1 MAAVRR
7 LGSRFATRQY
17 GFTLVELLVVIAIIG
32 VLVGLLLP
40 AVQSAR
46 EAARRMQ
53 CSNNLKQIGLALHN
67 YESTYRFFPAG
78 FISRT
83 TGTWPGGGND
93 PVPEVGPGW
102 SVFAMILPQLE
113 QPGLYETINWTL
125 PIADPANR
133 QARSTIVKE
142 YQCPSDTWNGPV
154 TVWPTTLGINDL
166 ASMSYTCSLGG
177 GNPANAPGYSAM
189 YEQQP
194 FNGMFHRNQA
204 LRHSDILDGTSN
216 TIGMGERASM
226 FAPNGWAG
234 VIPTAQ
240 TVFSPEIAGQRGQV
254 VGFTTRPAITMATV
268 HVRTAG
274 PNAITGSPG
283 GFWSPHVGGCLF
295 LLMDGSI
302 HTISTNVDM
311 NIYRAMAG
319 RNDRIPITL
328 P

>member
-1 MAAVRR
+1 MAVSQDTRDR
-7 LGSRFATRQY
+7 LSAPSR

-67 YESTYRFFPAG
+67 YESTFRVFPPGFF
-78 FISRT
+78 SQT

-93 PVPEVGPGW
+93 PIPEIGPGW
-102 SVFAMILPQLE
+102 SVFAMILPQIE
-113 QPGLYETINWTL
+113 QPGLFETINWTL
-125 PIADPANR
+125 PIGNPANQR
-133 QARSTIVKE
+133 ARSTIVKE
-142 YQCPSDTWNGPV
+142 YRCPSDTWNGPV
-154 TVWPTTLGINDL
+154 TVWPTTIGINDL
-166 ASMSYTCSLGG
+166 AASSYTCSLGG
-177 GNPANAPGYSAM
+177 GNPANHPGYSAM

-194 FNGMFHRNQA
+194 FNGMFHRNKA
-204 LRHSDILDGTSN
+204 LKHSDILDGTSN

-234 VIPTAQ
+234 VIPGAQ
-240 TVFSPEIAGQRGQV
+240 TVFSPEIAGQRGQI
-254 VGFTTRPAITMATV
+254 VGATVRPAITMATV
-268 HVRTAG
+268 HVRTGG
-274 PNAITGSPG
+274 PNAPTGSPG

-295 LLMDGSI
+295 LLMDGST

-311 NIYRAMAG
+311 NVYRAMAS